1 MVVFDVDGVLTEV
14 DSIWKFIH
22 MRLGTLKR
30 AEANAL
36 AYYSGR
42 ITYEEW
48 ARRDVALWRGRTK
61 EEMEAIVKDIPL
73 RRGAKEL
80 ISFLK
85 LRGLVVVALSAGLD
99 LITKKV
105 KEQLGL
111 DEEFSNVLV
120 FDEEDRVKGEVVV
133 RVSADNKGLVLRKIC
148 AKYGVLKDACIA
160 VGDSE
165 VDIPMFEEAG
175 LSVAFSPKTKEVAR
189 RADVAIYGDLLK
201 LLKFFK
207 VILPLPENHAI

>member
-1 MVVFDVDGVLTEV
+1 MVVFDVDGVLTEI

-22 MRLGTLKR
+22 MRLGTLER
-30 AEANAL
+30 AKANAL
-36 AYYSGR
+36 DYYSGN

-61 EEMEAIVKDIPL
+61 EEIEAIVKDIPL

-85 LRGLVVVALSAGLD
+85 LRGLIVIALSAGLD

-120 FDEEDRVKGEVVV
+120 FDDEGRVKGEVIV
-133 RVSADNKGLVLRKIC
+133 RVSADNKGLVLKNIR
-148 AKYGVLKDACIA
+148 AKYGVRKDACIA

-175 LSVAFSPKTKEVAR
+175 LSVAFSPKTEEVAR
-189 RADVAIYGDLLK
+189 RADVVIYGDLLK

-207 VILPLPENHAI
+207 VILPPS